1 MIGLR
6 HVCNIVWN
14 DIICRTLN
22 IYLLYSTL
30 EVNSSRRIF
39 LEGFLEVHKPKWLN
53 IVMSSCR
60 CLLPVL
66 ITTQAPLALIA
77 NGSSETI
84 NCQRHR
90 TPSATTARQ
99 FPCQAR
105 SAKITRKLRC
115 INTSCWDLT
124 PLSAARRASLYLEP
138 RSDCSTSSLQL
149 PLKHWGGE
157 DQACLMFLQRR
168 MRRWERLS
176 NLLWHLILKMGS
188 FNCCMPANQHTVFQ
202 SFHPLVL
209 EMPRK
214 LWIDF
219 RRLL

>member
-1 MIGLR
+1 MIVLR

-14 DIICRTLN
+14 DIICWTLN
-22 IYLLYSTL
+22 MYLLYSTL
-30 EVNSSRRIF
+30 EVNSSLRIF
-39 LEGFLEVHKPKWLN
+39 LEGFLEVHEPKWLN
-53 IVMSSCR
+53 IVMSSCQ

-66 ITTQAPLALIA
+66 ITTQAPLALKA

-90 TPSATTARQ
+90 TPSATSARQ
-99 FPCQAR
+99 FPCPAPISQDH
-105 SAKITRKLRC
+105 TQ
-115 INTSCWDLT
+115 DL
-124 PLSAARRASLYLEP
+124 LHQHFLL
-138 RSDCSTSSLQL
+138 RSDAALSGEKGFSL
-149 PLKHWGGE
+149 PE
-157 DQACLMFLQRR
+157 DKIWLQHFLSPAPSQALGRGRPGMPFLQRR

-219 RRLL
+219 RGLL

>member
-124 PLSAARRASLYLEP
+124 PLPAARRASLCP
-138 RSDCSTSSLQL
+138 KTRSDSRTSSLQF
-149 PLKHWGGE
+149 PLKRWGGE
-157 DQACLMFLQRR
+157 DQACSFCRGGCGDERGCQICYGTWSSRWDHSTAACLQTSTQCSSLFIL
-168 MRRWERLS
+168 LS
-176 NLLWHLILKMGS
+176 WRCPEN
-188 FNCCMPANQHTVFQ
+188 F
-202 SFHPLVL
+202 
-209 EMPRK
+209 E
-214 LWIDF
+214 
-219 RRLL
+219 